1 MLFRSTRTL
10 EDAGT
15 LTSGLVPW
23 STCGAVYFTTLG
35 VSAFQYG
42 RYHFLGLINPI
53 IAIIYGFTGFGLA
66 RLDESKPIKKR
77 IDEEDIESFA

>member
-1 MLFRSTRTL
+1 L

-23 STCGAVYFTTLG
+23 STCGAVYHTTLG
-35 VSAFQYG
+35 VSAFAYG

-53 IAIIYGFTGFGLA
+53 ISAIYGYTGFSLEP
-66 RLDESKPIKKR
+66 LDKSKEIAK
-77 IDEEDIESFA
+77 SL